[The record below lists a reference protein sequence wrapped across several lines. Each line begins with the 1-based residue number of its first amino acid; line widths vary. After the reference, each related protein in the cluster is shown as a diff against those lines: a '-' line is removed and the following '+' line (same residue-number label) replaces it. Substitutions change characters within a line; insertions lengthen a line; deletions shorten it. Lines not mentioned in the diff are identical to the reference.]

1 MDPSPKILVRMGV
14 EKRVKTTRS
23 PKNPPASSMLLLES
37 KWYIGWS
44 DKDDQLTESVD
55 DSRVEL
61 TAVLIVTSWTLL
73 QPVASGNRKLET
85 SFELVL
91 T

>member
-1 MDPSPKILVRMGV
+1 M

-37 KWYIGWS
+37 KLDWS
-44 DKDDQLTESVD
+44 DEDDQLTESVD

-61 TAVLIVTSWTLL
+61 TAVLIVTSWALL
-73 QPVASGNRKLET
+73 QPVASGNRKLENK
-85 SFELVL
+85 F
-91 T
+91 